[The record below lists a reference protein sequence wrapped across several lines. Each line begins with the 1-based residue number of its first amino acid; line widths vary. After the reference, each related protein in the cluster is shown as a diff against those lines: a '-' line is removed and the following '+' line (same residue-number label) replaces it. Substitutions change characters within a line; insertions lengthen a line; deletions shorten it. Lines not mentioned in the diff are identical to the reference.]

1 MALQQMNQ
9 KLAGRQLHHFRL
21 SDLPDEPNQGRT
33 TMIRSQ
39 KTWTTALLC
48 AALSCAAV
56 ALPSCAS
63 AQDNSLGV
71 FKRNGEGTNYTNDPV
86 ADMIMTREAIPGGIK
101 IHGVG
106 HRSDGTKVDYTVSVI
121 YDGKD
126 YPVSG
131 VGSVYDT
138 LAITQIDANHFRNET
153 KKGKYSMKGTSEVS
167 PDGKRLTIHNAGTDA
182 DGNPKDFVVVWVKQ

>member
-1 MALQQMNQ
+1 
-9 KLAGRQLHHFRL
+9 
-21 SDLPDEPNQGRT
+21 
-33 TMIRSQ
+33 MIRFRE
-39 KTWTTALLC
+39 TWATAALC
-48 AALSCAAV
+48 AALTCATA

-106 HRSDGTKVDYTVSVI
+106 HREGETMVFPRADMLAATDEILT
-121 YDGKD
+121 DN
-126 YPVSG
+126 G
-131 VGSVYDT
+131 VRSQGSPDT